1 MKKYNID
8 NYVRWKNDVAK
19 AIHLIP
25 QELKDQ
31 AENNNFVNLNR
42 EQTITMFLPLVENIS
57 RKFSTS
63 QQASGV
69 MTIFDL
75 IQEGNSGLTKAVDR
89 LDKELLKDS
98 EDQEK
103 TLKSF
108 LSKRIRGAIRRAI
121 DINRGDIR
129 IPEHKLNEIRR
140 NFGKDRKMVAM
151 FFNSIFLSIDDKPK
165 GSENEDMVY
174 QIPDKSEPY
183 NMHLLNIYLKGL
195 MRKHLD
201 FKEYEVLRLSY
212 GLDCD
217 KHDAKTIADILK
229 IPGSSA
235 YVRISQLKKQAVQAL
250 IDKVDHSQVL
260 DYL

>member
-1 MKKYNID
+1 MI
-8 NYVRWKNDVAK
+8 VG
-19 AIHLIP
+19 
-25 QELKDQ
+25 
-31 AENNNFVNLNR
+31 F
-42 EQTITMFLPLVENIS
+42 TPLVENLA

-69 MTIFDL
+69 MDIMDL
-75 IQEGNSGLTKAVDR
+75 IQDGNAGLTQAVDR
-89 LDKELLKDS
+89 LDYTTLLES

-129 IPEHKLNEIRR
+129 IPEHKLNEIRK
-140 NFGKDRKMVAM
+140 NFGKDKKMVEM

-165 GSENEDMVY
+165 DDENMVY

-183 NMHLLNIYLKGL
+183 NMHLLNLYLKGL
-195 MRKHLD
+195 MQKYLD
-201 FKEYEVLRLSY
+201 NKEYEVLRLSY

-217 KHDAKTIADILK
+217 KHDAKTIAKILN
-229 IPGSSA
+229 IQGSSA
-235 YVRISQLKKQAVQAL
+235 YVRISQLKKQAV
-250 IDKVDHSQVL
+250 DKMIENVDHAQVL
-260 DYL
+260 DFL